1 MNPGAQRHLARLLL
15 RARGG
20 PFWGGWVRWS
30 VETYA
35 EFMAALEA
43 FQAIEAVTLAEAND
57 FQNRMLAVLGHDPV
71 PLEPKATGLPYV
83 WLGEPSPF
91 VESPD
96 PKLIE
101 VTEIEGPDVE
111 TPWGGRFGVRRIE
124 HCDDRVV
131 VHWSL
136 DRWDDFRERLGGAMD
151 DHARDTDG
159 LPESVRAALR
169 AEVQPYIGRSMNHFR
184 LVDDIGTPYLPKHQE
199 MGDGEGQSTY
209 LPGVPASATRLFIEW
224 YAWSTEIPFR

>member
-1 MNPGAQRHLARLLL
+1 MNPGAQRQLARLLL

-71 PLEPKATGLPYV
+71 PLEPKATGLLYV

-184 LVDDIGTPYLPKHQE
+184 LVDDMGTPYLPKHQE
-199 MGDGEGQSTY
+199 LGNGDGQSTY
-209 LPGVPASATRLFIEW
+209 LPGVPASAKRLFIEW
-224 YAWSTEIPFR
+224 YAWSTEIPRR